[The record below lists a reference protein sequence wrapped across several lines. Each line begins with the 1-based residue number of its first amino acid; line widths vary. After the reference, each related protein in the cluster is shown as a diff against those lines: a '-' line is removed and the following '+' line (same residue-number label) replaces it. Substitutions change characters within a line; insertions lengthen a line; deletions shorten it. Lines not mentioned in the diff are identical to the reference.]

1 MNLESHN
8 DPTQG
13 VNCEASFGI
22 SDDLR
27 IDIFES
33 QINSL
38 LIDAKQENVSA
49 GKAEVHSLCSLPS
62 VCPADLCIK
71 PGEEKA
77 AHGKGGDL
85 LKKNQ
90 SLQAE
95 LYMARERNRLM
106 CSKLKETELA
116 LSKLSS
122 ASGEDNKARTNNVDL
137 LQERLRQ
144 ITQQLTTCR
153 NANVVLSKEVKQAV
167 KALELETGESISS
180 LTNWIAKSTSKETS
194 WRGRQQQICNLT
206 ARIRRLEGELRLF
219 RPDIPKAEALTE
231 AASQVSPLGATD
243 LGYELLEPT
252 AIRKAIPTAPPQ
264 INFLLYDLDARQQ
277 KPFSSSFTSQSAA
290 IKALEEE
297 NQTLKEE
304 ASHLRERLKTREARI
319 SVLNS
324 YLSEQKEKTRL
335 LVEKGAH
342 DHELITSLLQEKE
355 KSVVIAKAAQ
365 ADRNAAEA
373 KLRSEIERLTSEL
386 VKEVQRTKALKVVVE
401 QKEELIKQLTNS
413 QNAHKDAAQD
423 MFECEDQISQRTQK
437 VQHIEASSVYRAVSV
452 ERDQLR
458 EFIKVLE
465 ARCEEMLQE
474 TALKDKEIAE
484 LRQRCSQV
492 EHASAEVPVKNRKR
506 SSQPGKLQGLKNE
519 RLLDPGLASDL
530 LRGISATSRVRPV
543 SEAIRELQTAL
554 RLANENLATLTT
566 ALKRACEARRQDS
579 ALFNQLVNAVH
590 EEYRRNQSRKSESTI
605 NPDQKPLLPFLVQD
619 N

>member
-1 MNLESHN
+1 M
-8 DPTQG
+8 
-13 VNCEASFGI
+13 NCEASFGI

-38 LIDAKQENVSA
+38 LTDAKQENASA
-49 GKAEVHSLCSLPS
+49 GNAEVQSLCSLPS
-62 VCPADLCIK
+62 VHPADLCIK

-77 AHGKGGDL
+77 THVKGGDL

-106 CSKLKETELA
+106 CNKLKETELA

-122 ASGEDNKARTNNVDL
+122 ATTGGDTKTSVNDVDF

-144 ITQQLTTCR
+144 VTQQLTTCR
-153 NANVVLSKEVKQAV
+153 NANAVLSKEIKQAV

-180 LTNWIAKSTSKETS
+180 LTTWIAKSTSKEAP

-219 RPDIPKAEALTE
+219 RPDIPKAEALPE

-243 LGYELLEPT
+243 LGYELLEST
-252 AIRKAIPTAPPQ
+252 AIRQVIPVAPPQ
-264 INFLLYDLDARQQ
+264 INFLHSDRDLRQQ
-277 KPFSSSFTSQSAA
+277 KPFSSSFTSQSTA

-304 ASHLRERLKTREARI
+304 ASHLKERLKTREARI

-365 ADRNAAEA
+365 ADRNTAET

-423 MFECEDQISQRTQK
+423 MLECEDQISQRIQK
-437 VQHIEASSVYRAVSV
+437 VQNIEANPVYRAVSV

-492 EHASAEVPVKNRKR
+492 EQASAEVPVKNRKR
-506 SSQPGKLQGLKNE
+506 NSQPGKLQGLKNE

-554 RLANENLATLTT
+554 RLANENLTALTT

-590 EEYRRNQSRKSESTI
+590 EEYRRNHSRKSETTI
-605 NPDQKPLLPFLVQD
+605 NPDQKPLLPFFLQE